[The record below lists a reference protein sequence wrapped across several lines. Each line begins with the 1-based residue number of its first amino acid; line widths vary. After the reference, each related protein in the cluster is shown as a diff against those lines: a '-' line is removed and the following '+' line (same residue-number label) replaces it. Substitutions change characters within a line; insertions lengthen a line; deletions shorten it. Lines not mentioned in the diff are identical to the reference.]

1 MNTPVNTPDWT
12 LLQSFALVVSHG
24 SLSAAARNSGTSQ
37 PTLSRHIASLEQTL
51 GYRVLRR
58 TTTGIELTTEGAQ
71 LAVKASKMA
80 ELAAGVQETPE
91 TSTLA
96 GTVRIT
102 ASQIMATY
110 TLPSILSELRR
121 SEPEIQ
127 IEVVASDETENLLR
141 RDADIAVRMYRPTQS
156 DVIAK
161 KVTELG
167 LGVYAS
173 KEYLNRMGTPD
184 LPQDLIN
191 HDIVGYDR
199 SELIITG
206 LEAAGLKVTRDFFAF
221 RSDDQVVCWQMVLE
235 GFGVG
240 FNQSGIGDNDPR
252 VQRIA
257 PEMAVG
263 SIPVWLAAH
272 TGLKT
277 NPRVRYVFDF
287 LASRL
292 GELR

>member
-1 MNTPVNTPDWT
+1 MNTPATAPDWS
-12 LLQSFALVVSHG
+12 LLQSFALVVSEG

-37 PTLSRHIASLEQTL
+37 PTLSRHISTLEQAL

-58 TTTGIELTTEGAQ
+58 TAAGIELTAEGAK
-71 LAVKASKMA
+71 LAKKASKMA
-80 ELAAGVQETPE
+80 ELAAGVQEGPDT
-91 TSTLA
+91 TALA

-110 TLPSILSELRR
+110 TLPSILAELRQ
-121 SEPEIQ
+121 SEPCIQ

-161 KVTELG
+161 KVTDLG
-167 LGVYAS
+167 LAVYAS
-173 KEYLNRMGTPD
+173 HEYLNRKGIPQHPKD
-184 LPQDLIN
+184 LMH

-199 SELIITG
+199 SELIIEG
-206 LEAAGLKVTRDFFAF
+206 LETAGLKVTRDFFAF

-240 FNQSGIGDNDPR
+240 FNQSGIGDSDPR
-252 VQRIA
+252 VKRIA
-257 PEMAVG
+257 SDIDVG

-287 LASRL
+287 LTSRL
-292 GELR
+292 GEMR